1 MTRNA
6 QIALIVAVATVALI
20 AGIALRQ
27 GTSSDR
33 GVTASPPERGATEQ
47 LAALALPDLEGQTRR
62 LDHWKGKIV
71 VVNFWATWCAPCRE
85 EIPELVRS
93 QDKLGA
99 KGVQIVGIA
108 VDQLEKVKPYA
119 AEMKINYPILVGDL
133 DVIDRT
139 KAAGNHVA
147 GLPFTVV
154 LDREGRVAKTALG
167 AVNEAKLEELV
178 ASLL

>member
-6 QIALIVAVATVALI
+6 QIALILAVATIALI
-20 AGIALRQ
+20 AGMALRQ
-27 GTSSDR
+27 GTSSG
-33 GVTASPPERGATEQ
+33 GVTPKPPEQGASEQ
-47 LAALALPDLEGQTRR
+47 LGAMELPDLEGQKKR
-62 LDHWKGKIV
+62 LDHWKGKVV

-93 QDKLGA
+93 QDKLAA

-119 AEMKINYPILVGDL
+119 EQMKINYPILVGDL

-139 KAAGNHVA
+139 KAAGNHVG

-154 LDREGRVAKTALG
+154 LGRDGRIAQTVLG
-167 AVNEAKLEELV
+167 AVNEAKLEVLV
-178 ASLL
+178 GPLL